1 MIEIYSKP
9 SCAWCVKAKEM
20 ADQYKLD
27 YVEKNIDTAQNLNEL
42 LLRVPDVKT
51 IPQIFWND
59 RYIGGYTEFA
69 NEIENTIGG
78 YGEGQC

>member
-1 MIEIYSKP
+1 
-9 SCAWCVKAKEM
+9 VKAKEM

-42 LLRVPDVKT
+42 LLKVPDVKT

>member
-42 LLRVPDVKT
+42 LLKVPDVKT

-59 RYIGGYTEFA
+59 RYIGGYAEFA
-69 NEIENTIGG
+69 SEIENTIGG

>member
-42 LLRVPDVKT
+42 LLKVPDVKT